1 MRLHY
6 ADYSLIRMGCEG
18 LSGSIARLY
27 DEMKDNHV
35 NFPHRDERIKSLLY
49 YLQMILR
56 GADKIEE
63 EKPEEPQ
70 RITVYSKF
78 EDLVE
83 ALKNASSFK
92 PTAPRQ

>member
-6 ADYSLIRMGCEG
+6 ADYCLIRTGCEG
-18 LSGSIARLY
+18 LAGSIARLY
-27 DEMKDNHV
+27 DEMKDL
-35 NFPHRDERIKSLLY
+35 NFPHRDERINSLLY

-63 EKPEEPQ
+63 EKPEQPQ

-83 ALKNASSFK
+83 ALKNASSFQ
-92 PTAPRQ
+92 PPAPRQ